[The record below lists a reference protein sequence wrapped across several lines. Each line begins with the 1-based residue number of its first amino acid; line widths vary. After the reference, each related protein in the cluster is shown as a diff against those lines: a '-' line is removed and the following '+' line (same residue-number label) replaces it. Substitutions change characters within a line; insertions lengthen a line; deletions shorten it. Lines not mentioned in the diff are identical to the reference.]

1 MPKTGSI
8 LYLVLRSFLRQGA
21 KVFVSRHGITG
32 LENFPKHKPVLL
44 ISNHQNA
51 MLDPVLICYFSPK
64 QLHWLTRADIFKNG
78 LVKKLL
84 HNFNMMP
91 VYRERDGVGNMRDA
105 NTKIFEECYD
115 RLEHHAVVSMF
126 PEGTHRGKKQLI
138 PFKKGL
144 GRLAFGALESKPNMH
159 DLVIL
164 PVGLDYSD
172 FYEYHPEILIKFGKP
187 IEVEKWRSVY
197 QVDSAKAI
205 AELMDEARSALSDLM
220 IDVQKDELYDAIIQ
234 SRELC
239 FELSNSRKL
248 SEQFDFYQK
257 FIKAFE
263 RDSRAEEMGVKIIEL
278 NSICKENGFTTSSM
292 SASKPKANMMALILG
307 FFTPVY
313 LLARILFLP
322 IEKPID
328 IFIKNKIKDPL
339 FKNSLRKAL
348 WTFLVPIYLGI
359 ISIPIKLF
367 THCSWLEWCIGLLGI
382 LLAGRIAIGWLRAY
396 RKFQSTNRWLS
407 FQSKNSEKKKNLESL
422 KKECSDYILS
432 ISK

>member
-8 LYLVLRSFLRQGA
+8 LYLALRPFLRQGA
-21 KVFVSRHGITG
+21 KVFVRRHEITG
-32 LENFPKHKPVLL
+32 LENFPMHNPVLL

-51 MLDPVLICYFSPK
+51 MLDPVLICFFAPK

-91 VYRERDGVGNMRDA
+91 VYRERDGLGNMRDA

-115 RLEHHAVVSMF
+115 RLEHHAVISMF
-126 PEGTHRGKKQLI
+126 PEGTHRGKKQLM

-172 FYEYHPEILIKFGKP
+172 FYDYHPELLIKFGKP
-187 IEVEKWRSVY
+187 IEVDKWRSVH
-197 QVDSAKAI
+197 QQDPAKAI
-205 AELMDEARSALSDLM
+205 AGLMEEARAALSDLM
-220 IDVQKDELYDAIIQ
+220 VDVRKDELYDAIFQ

-239 FELSNSRKL
+239 FELSGSRRL
-248 SEQFDFYQK
+248 SKQFDFYQK
-257 FIKAFE
+257 FIKGFE
-263 RDSRAEEMGVKIIEL
+263 ADSRALEMNAQLIEL
-278 NSICKENGFTTSSM
+278 NSMCAEHGFSTSSI
-292 SASKPKANMMALILG
+292 SASKAKANFMALILG
-307 FFTPVY
+307 FFTPIY

-322 IEKPID
+322 IEKPVE

-339 FKNSLRKAL
+339 FKNSLRMAL

-367 THCSWLEWCIGLLGI
+367 IPCTWLQWSIGLVGI
-382 LLAGRIAIGWLRAY
+382 LISGRIAIGWIRAY
-396 RKFQSTNRWLS
+396 RKFQSTNRWLA
-407 FQSKNSEKKKNLESL
+407 FQSKYSEKKNKLESL